1 MAAAAAYH
9 AARMVA
15 LHSALLSLL
24 TEFSEELPA
33 DTVHARLSLK
43 SPDNPDDF
51 SAFDIFYTSNG
62 SPVGGEGM

>member
-1 MAAAAAYH
+1 MASVTAYH

-15 LHSALLSLL
+15 LHSAMLSLL
-24 TEFSEELPA
+24 TEFSDDMPA

-43 SPDNPDDF
+43 SPDNADDF
-51 SAFDIFYTSNG
+51 SAFDIYYTSNG